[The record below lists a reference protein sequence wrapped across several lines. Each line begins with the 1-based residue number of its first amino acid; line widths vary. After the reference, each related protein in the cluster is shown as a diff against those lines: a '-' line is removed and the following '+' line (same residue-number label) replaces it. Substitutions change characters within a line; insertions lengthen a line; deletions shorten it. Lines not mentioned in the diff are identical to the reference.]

1 MHFAQG
7 LTSKAIQAACAAL
20 VFSSLLSSPAKA
32 TEVVRI
38 ATMDM
43 SSGGLAGFGISA
55 FKHLQFLTEQAN
67 TEQWAGDVR
76 FELVPFDTKMSPQE
90 ALSLLGQVQAGQ
102 IRYVIQGASSSSVGL
117 ALQEA
122 IDRYNRRN
130 PGKEIVYINY
140 AAAAPAMTNEKC
152 SYWHFR
158 TDAHVDMKIKAMMQ
172 HLASDRSIQRVYLF
186 NPNYA
191 YGQESARAA
200 RQFLSELRPDIEIV
214 GDDYHATGQVKD
226 FAPYISKIMQSNA
239 DALVTV
245 SFGNDLALMVKAAND
260 LGMNKTRILT
270 LAGNSPGMA
279 RSFGSQAEGKVL
291 LAGVSNMNHN
301 QYGAT
306 DLAQQYKARMQ
317 EDFFFGAA
325 EAAIRLL
332 SAGIQTA
339 KSTQPAAVAASMS
352 GLTINTIA
360 GPATMRA
367 QDHQL
372 QMPIF
377 IDIWSPQD
385 GQKVVVDQEGSGY
398 GWQNLAV
405 IPAEQASLPTSCE
418 MKRPAV

>member
-1 MHFAQG
+1 MPFTTG
-7 LTSKAIQAACAAL
+7 LRHKAIRAACAAL
-20 VFSSLLSSPAKA
+20 LCLTLPIAPTYA
-32 TEVVRI
+32 TETVRI

-43 SSGGLAGFGISA
+43 SSGGLAGFGITA
-55 FKHLQFLTEQAN
+55 YKQLQFLTEKAN
-67 TEQWAGDVR
+67 QEQWAGDVR

-90 ALSLLGQVQAGQ
+90 ALSLLNQVQSGQ
-102 IRYVIQGASSSSVGL
+102 IRYIMQGASSSSVGL

-122 IDRYNRRN
+122 IERYNRRN
-130 PGKEIVYINY
+130 PGKEIVYLNY
-140 AAAAPAMTNEKC
+140 AAAAPAMTNDKC

-172 HLASDRSIQRVYLF
+172 HLANDSSVKRVYLF

-200 RQFLSELRPDIEIV
+200 RQFLNELRPDIEIV

-260 LGMNKTRILT
+260 LGMNKTRIMSLS
-270 LAGNSPGMA
+270 GNSPGMA

-291 LAGVSNMNHN
+291 LAGVSNMNNN

-306 DLAQQYKARMQ
+306 DLATAYKARMQ

-325 EAAIRLL
+325 EAAVRLL
-332 SAGIQTA
+332 SAGIQKA
-339 KSTQPAAVAASMS
+339 NSTDPVAVAASMS
-352 GLTINTIA
+352 GLTIDTIA

-372 QMPIF
+372 QMPIY
-377 IDIWSPQD
+377 IDSWSKQD
-385 GQKVVVDQEGSGY
+385 GSKVVVDQEGSGY

-405 IPAEQASLPTSCE
+405 IAPEQASLPSTCQ
-418 MKRPAV
+418 MKKP

>member
-1 MHFAQG
+1 MPLATGFRH
-7 LTSKAIQAACAAL
+7 KAIQAACAAL
-20 VFSSLLSSPAKA
+20 LCWTLPLAPSHA
-32 TEVVRI
+32 TETVRI

-55 FKHLQFLTEQAN
+55 YKHLQFLTEKAN
-67 TEQWAGDVR
+67 QEQWAGDVR

-90 ALSLLGQVQAGQ
+90 ALSLLGQVQSSQ

-122 IDRYNRRN
+122 IERYNRRN
-130 PGKEIVYINY
+130 PGKEIVYLNY
-140 AAAAPAMTNEKC
+140 AAAAPAMTNDKC

-172 HLASDRSIQRVYLF
+172 HLANDSSVKRVYLF

-200 RQFLSELRPDIEIV
+200 RQFLSALRPDIEIV

-260 LGMNKTRILT
+260 LGMNKTRIMSLS
-270 LAGNSPGMA
+270 GNSPGMA

-291 LAGVSNMNHN
+291 LAGVSNMNSN

-306 DLAQQYKARMQ
+306 DLASAYQTRMQ

-325 EAAIRLL
+325 EAAVRLL
-332 SAGIQTA
+332 SAGIQKA
-339 KSTQPAAVAASMS
+339 NSTDPVAVAASMS
-352 GLTINTIA
+352 GLTIDTIA
-360 GPATMRA
+360 GPVTMRA

-372 QMPIF
+372 QMPIY
-377 IDIWSPQD
+377 IDSWSKQD
-385 GQKVVVDQEGSGY
+385 GTNVVVDQEGSGY

-405 IPAEQASLPTSCE
+405 IAPEQASLPSTCQ
-418 MKRPAV
+418 MKRP

>member
-1 MHFAQG
+1 MYFAQSF
-7 LTSKAIQAACAAL
+7 THKAIQAACAAL
-20 VFSSLLSSPAKA
+20 VFSSLLAMPVRA
-32 TEVVRI
+32 TETVRI

-55 FKHLQFLTEQAN
+55 FKHLQFLTDKAN
-67 TEQWAGDVR
+67 AEQWAGDVR

-90 ALSLLGQVQAGQ
+90 ALSLLSQVQSGN

-122 IDRYNRRN
+122 IERHNRRN
-130 PGKEIVYINY
+130 PGQEMVYLNY
-140 AAAAPAMTNEKC
+140 AAAAPAMTNDKC

-172 HLASDRSIQRVYLF
+172 HLANDSSIQRVYLF

-226 FAPYISKIMQSNA
+226 FAPYISKIMHANA

-260 LGMNKTRILT
+260 MGMNKTRILS

-279 RSFGSQAEGKVL
+279 SSFGSKAEGKVL

-301 QYGAT
+301 RYGAT
-306 DLAQQYKARMQ
+306 DLAQQYQARMQ

-332 SAGIQTA
+332 SAGIKTA
-339 KSTQPAAVAASMS
+339 QSTQPAAVAASMS
-352 GLTINTIA
+352 GLTIDTIA
-360 GPATMRA
+360 GPVTMRA

-372 QMPIF
+372 QMPIY
-377 IDIWSPQD
+377 IDSWSKQD
-385 GQKVVVDQEGSGY
+385 GTNVVVDQEGSGY
-398 GWQNLAV
+398 GWQNMAV
-405 IPAEQASLPTSCE
+405 IAPEQASLPSTCQ
-418 MKRPAV
+418 MKKP

>member
-1 MHFAQG
+1 MHFTKG
-7 LTSKAIQAACAAL
+7 
-20 VFSSLLSSPAKA
+20 FHRKA
-32 TEVVRI
+32 TLAAGIALACSALFSTASQATETVRI

-55 FKHLQFLTEQAN
+55 FKHLQFLTEKAN
-67 TEQWAGDVR
+67 NEQWAGDVR

-90 ALSLLGQVQAGQ
+90 ALSLLRQVESSQ

-122 IDRYNRRN
+122 IERHNSRN
-130 PGKEIVYINY
+130 PGREIVYLNY

-172 HLASDRSIQRVYLF
+172 HLAADNSVKRVYLF

-191 YGQESARAA
+191 YGQDSARAA
-200 RQFLSELRPDIEIV
+200 RQFLSQLRPDIEIV

-260 LGMNKTRILT
+260 SGMNKTRILT

-279 RSFGSQAEGKVL
+279 RSFGGQAQDKVL
-291 LAGVSNMNHN
+291 LAGVSNMNNNH
-301 QYGAT
+301 YGAT

-325 EAAIRLL
+325 ESAIRLL
-332 SAGIQTA
+332 SAGMRTA
-339 KSTQPAAVAASMS
+339 NSTDPVAVAASMS
-352 GLTINTIA
+352 GLTIDTIA
-360 GPATMRA
+360 GPVTLRA

-372 QMPIF
+372 QVPIY
-377 IDIWSPQD
+377 IDVWNPQD
-385 GQKVVVDQEGSGY
+385 GQQVTVDQEGSGY
-398 GWQNLAV
+398 GWKNLAV
-405 IPAEQASLPTSCE
+405 ITAEQASLPSSCE
-418 MKRPAV
+418 MKRPSV